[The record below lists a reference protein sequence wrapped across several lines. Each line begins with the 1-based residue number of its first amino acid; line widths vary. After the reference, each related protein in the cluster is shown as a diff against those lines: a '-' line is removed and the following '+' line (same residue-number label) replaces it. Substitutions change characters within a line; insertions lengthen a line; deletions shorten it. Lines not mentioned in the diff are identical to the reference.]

1 MAVRLRIRS
10 TVLTALGMA
19 SVILMVGALFP
30 AVGDSIGKLDLPK
43 GVSELLG
50 GADYGTITGW
60 MRSEIGAVYGPLVI
74 AATAI
79 TAAAGSTAG
88 EEESG
93 ILGLVLAQPIG
104 RSRLVLEKAGAVAIG
119 VLVIAGGTWLG
130 LVVGVAVAGGGI
142 PLGHQ
147 AALAVH
153 LAFFGFTNGAVAL
166 ALAGIT
172 GRRAVAA
179 GWRRSLRGRRLPDQR
194 LCATPPWGEL
204 AEVRLTLLLL
214 RWPRPARQR
223 DPPGRPGRASRRHRR
238 TDVHRGG
245 EPPAPGPARMSGS
258 AHGRWLVELAR

>member
-1 MAVRLRIRS
+1 MSAPTFAMAVRLRMRS
-10 TVLTALGMA
+10 TVLTGLGMA

-50 GADYGTITGW
+50 GADYATITGW

-93 ILGLVLAQPIG
+93 ILGLVLAHPIG
-104 RSRLVLEKAGAVAIG
+104 RSRLVLEKAGAVAVG
-119 VLVIAGGTWLG
+119 VLVIAAGTWLG

-142 PLGHQ
+142 GVGHQ

-153 LAFFGFTNGAVAL
+153 LAFFGFASGAVAL

-179 GWRRSLRGRRLPDQR
+179 GGAAAFAVIGFLINGFAPLVNGVSWLKYASPFYYYAGHDPLGSGIHLGDLAMLAAATAALTAIAALSFRR
-194 LCATPPWGEL
+194 
-204 AEVRLTLLLL
+204 
-214 RWPRPARQR
+214 R
-223 DPPGRPGRASRRHRR
+223 DL
-238 TDVHRGG
+238 
-245 EPPAPGPARMSGS
+245 SG
-258 AHGRWLVELAR
+258 

>member
-1 MAVRLRIRS
+1 MSAPTFAMSVRLRLRS
-10 TVLTALGMA
+10 TLLTALGMA

-30 AVGDSIGKLDLPK
+30 AVGDSIGKLDLPE

-50 GADYGTITGW
+50 GADYATITGW

-93 ILGLVLAQPIG
+93 ILGLVLAHPIA
-104 RSRLVLEKAGAVAIG
+104 RSRLVLEKAGAVAVG
-119 VLVIAGGTWLG
+119 VLTIAVGTWLG

-142 PLGHQ
+142 SVGHQ

-153 LAFFGFTNGAVAL
+153 LAFFGFASGAVAL

-172 GRRAVAA
+172 GRKAVAA
-179 GWRRSLRGRRLPDQR
+179 GGAGAFAVAGFLINGFAPLVHGVSWLKYASPFYYYAGNDPLAAGSTSATSPPWRRALR
-194 LCATPPWGEL
+194 C
-204 AEVRLTLLLL
+204 
-214 RWPRPARQR
+214 
-223 DPPGRPGRASRRHRR
+223 
-238 TDVHRGG
+238 
-245 EPPAPGPARMSGS
+245 
-258 AHGRWLVELAR
+258 